1 MENNLKKVT
10 SIVLNNFTNDSRVLK
25 EAISLQKGGYDVTV
39 VALHEEPLKEFEEV
53 DGIRVHRIKLKSRN
67 WGKVRA
73 IQVLKYFELIYILI
87 KLYRRSDILHCN
99 DLETLPLG
107 VILKKIN
114 KKIKIVYDA
123 HEYETE
129 THYSKG
135 LRKKIAQ
142 KLERALIG
150 HVDALLTVSDKI
162 AQEYVR
168 LYKIDKPALVL
179 NTPWLQEIEKR
190 DHFRDHFAI
199 EPSKTIFLYQGALN
213 EGRGIEQIL
222 ETFKSL
228 DKGVIV
234 FMGYGILET
243 LIKEYAQKY
252 KNIFFH
258 EAVAPNVV
266 LEYTS
271 SADFGL
277 SLIEDSCLSYRYCLP
292 NKMFE
297 YTMVGIAVIV
307 SNLPEMRR
315 VVEEYGVGVVVKEK
329 SAEGLKEA
337 ITEAIEMDKEQ
348 LARGIERL
356 KSKYNWQEQ
365 EKILLKVYNA
375 L

>member
-1 MENNLKKVT
+1 MKKVIL
-10 SIVLNNFTNDSRVLK
+10 IVLNNFTNDSRVLK
-25 EAISLQKGGYDVTV
+25 EAITLQNSGYEITV
-39 VALHEEPLKEFEEV
+39 VALHEEPLKEFEEIQ
-53 DGIRVHRIKLKSRN
+53 GINVHRIKLKSRN
-67 WGKVRA
+67 WIKIRA
-73 IQVLKYFELIYILI
+73 VQLFKYFELIYTLI
-87 KLYRRSDILHCN
+87 KKYRKSDIVHCN

-114 KKIKIVYDA
+114 RKIKIVYDA

-150 HVDALLTVSDKI
+150 YSDAVLTVSDKI
-162 AQEYVR
+162 AEEYVR
-168 LYKIDKPALVL
+168 LYGIKKPSLVL
-179 NTPWLQEIEKR
+179 NTPLLQEIEKKNY
-190 DHFRDHFAI
+190 FRERFAI
-199 EPSKTIFLYQGALN
+199 DKRETIFLYQGALN
-213 EGRGIEQIL
+213 EGRGVEQIL

-228 DKGVIV
+228 QSGTIV
-234 FMGYGILET
+234 FMGYGILEP
-243 LIKEYAQKY
+243 LIKEYAKKH

-258 EAVAPNVV
+258 EAVSPNIV
-266 LEYTS
+266 LEYTC

-315 VVEEYGVGVVVKEK
+315 VIEEYGVGVVVKEK
-329 SAEGLKEA
+329 SINGLKEA
-337 ITEAIEMDKEQ
+337 IGEAIEMDRAK
-348 LARGIERL
+348 LAKDIKRL
-356 KSKYNWQEQ
+356 KIKYNWQEQ
-365 EKILLKVYNA
+365 EKVLLKVYNE